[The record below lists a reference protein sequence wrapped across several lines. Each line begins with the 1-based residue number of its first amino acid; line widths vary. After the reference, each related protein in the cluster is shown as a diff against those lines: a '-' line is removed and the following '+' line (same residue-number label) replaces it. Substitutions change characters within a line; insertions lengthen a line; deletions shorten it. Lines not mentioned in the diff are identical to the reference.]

1 MVESTDRSG
10 KVQNGRMPDWT
21 ALDLERRPDGAAVL
35 TMNRPAVFNAFD
47 ETLIAELD
55 AAFAQLGADASVRAI
70 VLAGAGKHFSAG
82 ADLQWMQRAAAASQD
97 DNLADARRF
106 SAMLARIAECPK
118 PTIAR
123 VQGAALGGGVGLV
136 AACDMAVASEA
147 ASFSVSEARM
157 GILPAVIG
165 PHLVNAV
172 GLREARRLALTA
184 TRIGADEAQRIGLVQ
199 RVVPADGL
207 DTAVDALVTDLLACG
222 PQAQAEIKQ
231 LYARLAP
238 GPVTGEVR
246 ELTAQTIARVRTTP
260 EAREGFA
267 AFLAKRKPSWTP
279 PE

>member
-1 MVESTDRSG
+1 
-10 KVQNGRMPDWT
+10 MPAWT
-21 ALDLERRPDGAAVL
+21 ALDLERRPDGVAVL
-35 TMNRPAVFNAFD
+35 SMNRPAVFNAFD

-55 AAFAQLGADASVRAI
+55 DAFAQLGEDPGVRAV

-106 SAMLARIAECPK
+106 SAMLARIADAPK
-118 PTIAR
+118 PTVAR

-136 AACDMAVASEA
+136 CACDMAVAA
-147 ASFSVSEARM
+147 DVATFSVSEARM

-172 GLREARRLALTA
+172 GVREARRLALTA
-184 TRIGADEAQRIGLVQ
+184 SRIEAAEAQRLGLVQ
-199 RVVPADGL
+199 RVVPSAEL
-207 DTAVDALVTDLLACG
+207 DAAVDSLLADLLACG
-222 PQAQAEIKQ
+222 PAAQAEIKQ

-246 ELTAQTIARVRTTP
+246 ELTAHTIARVRTTP

-267 AFLAKRKPSWTP
+267 AFLGKRKPNWTL

>member
-1 MVESTDRSG
+1 
-10 KVQNGRMPDWT
+10 MPAWT
-21 ALDLERRPDGAAVL
+21 ALDLDRRAHGVAVL

-47 ETLIAELD
+47 EVLIAELD
-55 AAFAQLGADASVRAI
+55 DAFAELGADAGVRAI

-106 SAMLARIAECPK
+106 AAMLARIAECPQ
-118 PTIAR
+118 PTVAR

-136 AACDMAVASEA
+136 AACDMAVAAES
-147 ASFSVSEARM
+147 ASFAVSEARM

-184 TRIGADEAQRIGLVQ
+184 TRIVAEEAQRVGLVQ
-199 RVVPADGL
+199 RVVPVEGL
-207 DTAVDALVTDLLACG
+207 DTAVDALLADLLACG

-238 GPVTGEVR
+238 GPVTAEVR
-246 ELTAQTIARVRTTP
+246 ELTAQTISRVRSTP

-267 AFLAKRKPSWTP
+267 AFLGKRKPHWTP
-279 PE
+279 SE